1 MRETCQILLTS
12 NYDASLLL
20 FSDRT
25 HREAIIATAAA
36 VHGTTK
42 ATEVEVVRAT
52 TAIRFRAPI
61 EAVAFLFER

>member
-25 HREAIIATAAA
+25 HREATMAIVVGHDMTIAT
-36 VHGTTK
+36 
-42 ATEVEVVRAT
+42 ELDVVRAST
-52 TAIRFRAPI
+52 TIGC
-61 EAVAFLFER
+61 